1 MAIYFF
7 TNLPSGLG
15 IYFDPGASGPLQQV
29 VLGYDDQTVEDDN
42 DFNDMLVRA
51 DFRPASV
58 VPLPAA
64 VWLFGSGLIGLLAI
78 FRRRQT

>member
-1 MAIYFF
+1 M
-7 TNLPSGLG
+7 
-15 IYFDPGASGPLQQV
+15 QQV
-29 VLGYDDQTVEDDN
+29 VLGYDDSTLDDDS
-42 DFNDMLVRA
+42 DFEDMLVRA